1 MNTDNTNIL
10 YVSASGRSG
19 GSVSRQL
26 SRDLIA
32 ALDDRYDGIEV
43 THRDVAKGVPFV
55 DEDWI
60 NANFTPEESRTEE
73 QRATL
78 AYSDSLVSELQAA
91 DILVLGVPVYNFS
104 IPASLKAWIDMITRA
119 RLTFRYTENGPEG
132 LLQGKKA
139 YIVVATGRVG
149 VGSPVDFATPYLKHA
164 LAFIGITDV
173 DVIAAEK
180 LNTQAGESLDAA
192 RMQSAERV
200 HLTSQAA

>member
-139 YIVVATGRVG
+139 YIVVATGGVG
-149 VGSPVDFATPYLKHA
+149 VGSAVDFATPYLKHA

-192 RMQSAERV
+192 RMQIAERV